1 MFALKRTLQ
10 MNNTLHLKK
19 FHFEQVKG
27 VGTIEAELFPNQ
39 RVYTFIG
46 ENGIGKTK
54 FLESVFAILL
64 FTNKQTMKTDSY
76 IQHSLI
82 PFKSATINDI
92 SFSFNENDGFSLG
105 NHNYAFILAM
115 HSYPVV
121 YLSAQ
126 HRGAINEKI
135 YEYERGNVSKLGN
148 KSKRQKGYLEYL
160 LTSFNGNPQ
169 HLKNL
174 NMDSNIEEW
183 IVQRALSSNPYQ
195 SKEDNREIEIKTLLS
210 LLNKVDHRIDK
221 DFLEISGDN
230 RVFLKIEN
238 QKREI
243 LELSSGF
250 TSILK
255 IIQSIIAGYSYFTN
269 ELQIANVPGII
280 LIDEIE
286 SHLHNKW
293 QVNIIP
299 LLKKLFPKTIFFI
312 TTHSPIVISQLK
324 TGEAYRLKRCENDG
338 VVYTEL
344 IDYPSKVSF
353 IDLLND
359 AFDVNLNRLKVQR
372 AQEEGQQE
380 AKQTLLKLV
389 QQELANLETE

>member
-1 MFALKRTLQ
+1 MKRTLQ
-10 MNNTLHLKK
+10 MNNILHLKK

-54 FLESVFAILL
+54 FLESLFAILL
-64 FTNKQTMKTDSY
+64 FTNKQAMKTNSY

-92 SFSFNENDGFSLG
+92 SFSFNENHGFSLG

-243 LELSSGF
+243 SELSSGF

-299 LLKKLFPKTIFFI
+299 LLKELFPKTIFFI

-338 VVYTEL
+338 VVYAEL
-344 IDYPSKVSF
+344 IDYPSRVSF

-372 AQEEGQQE
+372 AKEEGQQE

-389 QQELANLETE
+389 QQELANLETK

>member
-1 MFALKRTLQ
+1 

-64 FTNKQTMKTDSY
+64 FTNKQAMKTDSY

-148 KSKRQKGYLEYL
+148 KSKRQKGYLEYI

>member
-1 MFALKRTLQ
+1 MKRTLQ

-27 VGTIEAELFPNQ
+27 VGTIEAELSPNQ

-54 FLESVFAILL
+54 FLESLFAILL
-64 FTNKQTMKTDSY
+64 FTNKQAMKTDSY

-135 YEYERGNVSKLGN
+135 YEHERGNVSKLGN

-243 LELSSGF
+243 SELSSGF

-299 LLKKLFPKTIFFI
+299 LLKELFPKTIFFI

-338 VVYTEL
+338 VVYAKL

-389 QQELANLETE
+389 QQELANLETK

>member
-64 FTNKQTMKTDSY
+64 FTNKQAMKTDSY

-299 LLKKLFPKTIFFI
+299 LLKKLYPKTIFFI

>member
-1 MFALKRTLQ
+1 
-10 MNNTLHLKK
+10 MNNILHLKK

-54 FLESVFAILL
+54 FLESLFAILL
-64 FTNKQTMKTDSY
+64 FTNKQAMKTDSY

-105 NHNYAFILAM
+105 NHNYAFILDM

-243 LELSSGF
+243 SELSSGF

-299 LLKKLFPKTIFFI
+299 LLKELFPKTIFFI

-338 VVYTEL
+338 VVYAEL
-344 IDYPSKVSF
+344 IDYPSRVSF

-372 AQEEGQQE
+372 AKEEGQQE

-389 QQELANLETE
+389 QQELANLETK

>member
-1 MFALKRTLQ
+1 

-27 VGTIEAELFPNQ
+27 VGTIEMELFPNQ

-54 FLESVFAILL
+54 FLESLFAMLL
-64 FTNKQTMKTDSY
+64 FTNKQAMKTDFY

-82 PFKSATINDI
+82 PFKSATIDDI

-105 NHNYAFILAM
+105 NHSYAFILAM

-126 HRGAINEKI
+126 HRGAINEKV

-169 HLKNL
+169 NLKNL

-210 LLNKVDHRIDK
+210 LLHKIDHRIDK

-243 LELSSGF
+243 SELSSGF

-269 ELQIANVPGII
+269 ELQIANVPGIV

-293 QVNIIP
+293 QANIIP
-299 LLKKLFPKTIFFI
+299 LLKDLFPKTIFFI
-312 TTHSPIVISQLK
+312 TTHSSIVISQLNH
-324 TGEAYRLKRCENDG
+324 GEAYRLKRCEDDG
-338 VVYTEL
+338 VVYAEL

-359 AFDVNLNRLKVQR
+359 AFDVNLNQLKINR

-380 AKQTLLKLV
+380 AKKTLLKLV
-389 QQELANLETE
+389 QQELANLEAK

>member
-1 MFALKRTLQ
+1 
-10 MNNTLHLKK
+10 MNNILHLKK

-54 FLESVFAILL
+54 FLESLFAILL
-64 FTNKQTMKTDSY
+64 FTNKQATETNSY

-82 PFKSATINDI
+82 PFKSATIDNI
-92 SFSFNENDGFSLG
+92 SFSFNKNNGFSLG
-105 NHNYAFILAM
+105 NHNYAFISAM
-115 HSYPVV
+115 HSHPVV

-135 YEYERGNVSKLGN
+135 YEFERGNVSKLGN

-195 SKEDNREIEIKTLLS
+195 SKEDNREIEIKTLLY

-243 LELSSGF
+243 SELSSGF

-299 LLKKLFPKTIFFI
+299 LLKELFPKTIFFI

-324 TGEAYRLKRCENDG
+324 SGEAYRLKRCENDG
-338 VVYTEL
+338 VVYAEL

-389 QQELANLETE
+389 QQELANLETK

>member
-1 MFALKRTLQ
+1 
-10 MNNTLHLKK
+10 MNNILHLKK

-54 FLESVFAILL
+54 FLESLFAILL
-64 FTNKQTMKTDSY
+64 FTNKQATETNSY

-82 PFKSATINDI
+82 PFKSATIDNI
-92 SFSFNENDGFSLG
+92 SFSFNKNNGFSLG
-105 NHNYAFILAM
+105 NHNYAFISAM
-115 HSYPVV
+115 HSHPVV

-135 YEYERGNVSKLGN
+135 YEFERGNVSKLGN

-243 LELSSGF
+243 SELSSGF

-299 LLKKLFPKTIFFI
+299 LLKELFPKTIFFI
-312 TTHSPIVISQLK
+312 TTHSPIVISQLNS
-324 TGEAYRLKRCENDG
+324 GEAYRLKRCENDG
-338 VVYTEL
+338 VVYAEL

-380 AKQTLLKLV
+380 AKQALLKLV
-389 QQELANLETE
+389 QQELANLETK

>member
-1 MFALKRTLQ
+1 
-10 MNNTLHLKK
+10 MNNILHLKK

-54 FLESVFAILL
+54 FLESLFAILL
-64 FTNKQTMKTDSY
+64 FTNKQATETDSY

-82 PFKSATINDI
+82 PFKSATINNI
-92 SFSFNENDGFSLG
+92 SFSFNKNNGFSLG
-105 NHNYAFILAM
+105 NHNYAFISAM
-115 HSYPVV
+115 HSHPVV

-126 HRGAINEKI
+126 HRGAINENI
-135 YEYERGNVSKLGN
+135 YEFERGNVSKLGN

-195 SKEDNREIEIKTLLS
+195 SKEDNREIEIKTLLY

-238 QKREI
+238 QKQEI

-299 LLKKLFPKTIFFI
+299 LLKELFPKTIFFI

-338 VVYTEL
+338 VVYAEL

-380 AKQTLLKLV
+380 AKKNLLKLV
-389 QQELANLETE
+389 QQELANLETK

>member
-1 MFALKRTLQ
+1 MKRTLQ
-10 MNNTLHLKK
+10 MNNILHLKK

-54 FLESVFAILL
+54 FLESLFAILL
-64 FTNKQTMKTDSY
+64 FTNKQATETNSY

-82 PFKSATINDI
+82 PFKSATIDNI
-92 SFSFNENDGFSLG
+92 SFSFNKNNGFSLG
-105 NHNYAFILAM
+105 NHNYAFISAM
-115 HSYPVV
+115 HSHPVV

-135 YEYERGNVSKLGN
+135 YEFERGNVSKLGN

-195 SKEDNREIEIKTLLS
+195 SKEDNREIEIKTLLY

-243 LELSSGF
+243 SELSSGF

-299 LLKKLFPKTIFFI
+299 LLKELFPKTIFFI

-324 TGEAYRLKRCENDG
+324 SGEAYRLKRCENDG
-338 VVYTEL
+338 VVYAER

-372 AQEEGQQE
+372 AQEEGQHE

-389 QQELANLETE
+389 QQELANLETK